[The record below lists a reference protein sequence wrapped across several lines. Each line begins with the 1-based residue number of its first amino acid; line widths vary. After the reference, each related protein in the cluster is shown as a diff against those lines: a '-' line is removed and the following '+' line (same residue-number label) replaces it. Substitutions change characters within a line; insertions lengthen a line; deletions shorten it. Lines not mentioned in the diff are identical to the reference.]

1 MNKQI
6 LTIALLAPLFSGCVA
21 AAVGVVGGVLL
32 SQEVLEDATYVGR
45 VKQDAH
51 RTWASA
57 KTSLSHA
64 SLKPIETNNAARTA
78 TGEVDGAKVVVAVAT
93 TDLNECEIRVSAK
106 KYGVANGEIA
116 RMVFD
121 KILADLDR

>member
-1 MNKQI
+1 MNKQL

-32 SQEVLEDATYVGR
+32 SQEVMEDSTYVGR
-45 VKQDAH
+45 VKQDVN

-57 KTSLSHA
+57 KTSLSHS
-64 SLKPIETNNAARTA
+64 SLKPIDVNNASRTA
-78 TGEVDGAKVVVAVAT
+78 KGDVDGAAVVVTVST
-93 TDLNECEIRVSAK
+93 VDVGESEIRVSAK

-121 KILADLDR
+121 KILADIDR